1 MDFCGMQLFLPGV
14 GVLLI
19 TTLSKHWPCFGTW
32 GWCDHTFGMFLGQ
45 FHCIFFIILLCRLF
59 VFKMFVGVSIVTFW
73 CARLAA
79 VLGSG
84 YGDYATFHP
93 ILILKILYFRSGSH
107 IMAEGET
114 FSTPQW
120 RINTQQ
126 KKFAGILATPF
137 HPPWSWLPF
146 SSGQVASLCFG
157 QVGRSHFFHVIHQ

>member
-1 MDFCGMQLFLPGV
+1 MFCWLPPCLSTGLALAH
-14 GVLLI
+14 GGGA
-19 TTLSKHWPCFGTW
+19 TTLLECFW
-32 GWCDHTFGMFLGQ
+32 GSSTAF
-45 FHCIFFIILLCRLF
+45 FFIILLCRLF